1 MNTIWTIVKKELK
14 RFFTDPRM
22 LVSLFLPG
30 ILIFVIYTLMGD
42 IMTNVIS
49 PKVTDFNVY
58 VVNEPNEFSSFL
70 QVEGWN
76 ITLNEENLSKEEI
89 LEKIKEKE
97 VDLYVVYEENFYSK
111 MMAYDSSSSSRAPQI
126 EIYYNT
132 TNDASGLIY
141 SYYTGLLGNVESS
154 LANKFDINSDP
165 SISFDLATSK
175 DTTVYI
181 ISMMLPFLLILFL
194 FTGAMAICSESI
206 AGEKERGTIATL
218 LITPAKRS
226 YIVLGKIISLGITG
240 LASSLVSFLGLILS
254 LPSLMGTSFDFSAY
268 GATTIILIL
277 LLIVVTVLMFTTILT
292 IVSTFAKSVKEAT
305 SYSTPIM
312 IVVMLVGL
320 SNFMTTSV
328 VGSSLVYLIPIYNV
342 MQCLVSI
349 FSLSVDY
356 INFTICIVSNVI
368 YIALGVF
375 LLTKM
380 FNNEK
385 IIFNK

>member
-30 ILIFVIYTLMGD
+30 ILIFAIYTLMGD
-42 IMTNVIS
+42 IMTNITR
-49 PKVTDFNVY
+49 PKDTDFNVY
-58 VVNEPNEFSSFL
+58 VVNEPNEFKSFL

-97 VDLYVVYEENFYSK
+97 VDLYVVYGEDFYSK
-111 MMAYDSSSSSRAPQI
+111 MMSYDSSSSLKAPQI
-126 EIYYNT
+126 EIYYNS

-141 SYYTGLLGNVESS
+141 SYYTGLLDGVESS

-165 SISFDLATSK
+165 SINFDLATSK

-181 ISMMLPFLLILFL
+181 ISMMLPFLLIIFL

-226 YIVLGKIISLGITG
+226 HIVLGKIISLGITG

-268 GATTIILIL
+268 GVTTIILIL
-277 LLIVVTVLMFTTILT
+277 LLIIVTVLMFTTILT
-292 IVSTFAKSVKEAT
+292 IISTFAKSVKEAS

-312 IVVMLVGL
+312 ILVMLVGL
-320 SNFMTTSV
+320 SNFMTTSAI
-328 VGSSLVYLIPIYNV
+328 GNSLVYLIPIYNV

-349 FSLSVDY
+349 FSLSVNY
-356 INFTICIVSNVI
+356 LNFAICIISNVV

>member
-97 VDLYVVYEENFYSK
+97 VDLYVVYEEDFYSK

-194 FTGAMAICSESI
+194 FSGAMAICSESI

-328 VGSSLVYLIPIYNV
+328 VGSSLVYFIPIYNV

>member
-49 PKVTDFNVY
+49 PKVTDFNIY

-97 VDLYVVYEENFYSK
+97 VDLYVVYEEDFYSK

-132 TNDASGLIY
+132 TKDASGLIY

-194 FTGAMAICSESI
+194 FSGAMAICSESI

>member
-97 VDLYVVYEENFYSK
+97 VDLYVVYEEDFYSK

>member
-97 VDLYVVYEENFYSK
+97 VDLYVVYEEDFYSK

-194 FTGAMAICSESI
+194 FSGAMAICSESI

>member
-30 ILIFVIYTLMGD
+30 ILIFVIYTLMAD

-194 FTGAMAICSESI
+194 FSGAMAICSESI

>member
-42 IMTNVIS
+42 IMTNGIS

-97 VDLYVVYEENFYSK
+97 VDLYVVYEEDFYSK

-165 SISFDLATSK
+165 SISFDLATNK

-181 ISMMLPFLLILFL
+181 ISMMLPSLLILFL

-312 IVVMLVGL
+312 IVVMLVSL

>member
-165 SISFDLATSK
+165 SISFDLATNK

-194 FTGAMAICSESI
+194 FSGAMAICSESI

>member
-49 PKVTDFNVY
+49 PKVTDFNIY

-97 VDLYVVYEENFYSK
+97 VDLYVVYEEDFYSK

-194 FTGAMAICSESI
+194 FSGAMAICSESI

>member
-76 ITLNEENLSKEEI
+76 ITLNQENLSKEEI

-194 FTGAMAICSESI
+194 FSGAMAICSESI

>member
-194 FTGAMAICSESI
+194 FSGAMAICSESI